1 MWQRLASRG
10 EPTFREVFAIVGVG
24 RPLALPVG
32 RVWSPVLLD
41 SPGRRGGPLWL
52 CRRWVQA
59 HSVRM
64 GLLPCA
70 GRGPGRRGGAVAGG
84 WLVVQAHSVRMG
96 LLPCAGRGPG
106 RRGGAVAGGWLV
118 VQAHS
123 VRMGLL
129 PCPCADSGQLV
140 VQAHSVRMALLPCA
154 ARGPGRRGG
163 AVAGGWLVVRPTR
176 YACAS
181 PCCSAAR

>member
-96 LLPCAGRGPG
+96 LLPC
-106 RRGGAVAGGWLV
+106 
-118 VQAHS
+118 
-123 VRMGLL
+123 
-129 PCPCADSGQLV
+129 PCADSGQLV
-140 VQAHSVRMALLPCA
+140 GQAHSVRMALLPCA